1 MAGDTSVA
9 TGIAGRYAKALFEM
23 ANEQRALDAVRD
35 DLAHIQSLLDE
46 SDDLRRVVYSP
57 VLDRTQQGKAML
69 AVLDAAGISA
79 LVRNFIGVV
88 AQNRRLFALTPMI
101 KDYNEL
107 LADFRGE
114 VVAEVTA
121 ATPLTDAQQ
130 DKIAATLKSAMGRD
144 INIET
149 RVDENLIGGMVVRV
163 GSRMVDFSLATKL
176 QGLRLAMKG
185 VG

>member
-23 ANEQRALDAVRD
+23 ANEQKALDQVRD
-35 DLAHIQSLLDE
+35 DLAQVQALLDE
-46 SDDLRRVVYSP
+46 SEDLRRVVLSP

-69 AVLDAAGISA
+69 AVLDAAGISS

-88 AQNRRLFALTPMI
+88 AQNRRLFALSPMI
-101 KDYNEL
+101 RTYNAL
-107 LADFRGE
+107 LAEFRGE
-114 VVAEVTA
+114 VVAEVTS
-121 ATPLTDAQQ
+121 ATALSDAQQ
-130 DKIAATLKSAMGRD
+130 EKIAATLKGAMGRD

-149 RVDENLIGGMVVRV
+149 RVDESLIGGMVVRV